1 MVLEIVDGKTYQKII
16 GDYKYFYN
24 SMAFHELN
32 RKKADEVLFFLFKG
46 KHYKMGIAG
55 GVIPLFGALCYARDY
70 KRKSVRGDGR
80 SDTVTGYICAD
91 K

>member
-32 RKKADEVLFFLFKG
+32 RKKRMRCCFFCSKENII
-46 KHYKMGIAG
+46 KW
-55 GVIPLFGALCYARDY
+55 ALLEE
-70 KRKSVRGDGR
+70 
-80 SDTVTGYICAD
+80 
-91 K
+91 